1 MVRVACNASPLLWLS
16 HTGHF
21 SLLQALFEVVFMP
34 PEVRAETVE
43 RAMGYPN
50 AETVRA
56 ACEAGWMVV
65 VPPTDT
71 SRVTLLRAQ
80 LHAGEAEMLVM
91 AEEQGVDA
99 G

>member
-1 MVRVACNASPLLWLS
+1 MRVACNASPLIWLS

-21 SLLQALFEVVFMP
+21 SLLQALFEVVLIP

-43 RAMGYPN
+43 RAMGYLN

-65 VPPTDT
+65 VPPSD
-71 SRVTLLRAQ
+71 
-80 LHAGEAEMLVM
+80 
-91 AEEQGVDA
+91 
-99 G
+99 